1 MPLLP
6 LIIAFNLSLP
16 ANEQKGP
23 EDKLVGITFKSE
35 RLFEA
40 TSKRV
45 AEGSIVF
52 SDDLQHFSYF
62 SPTNEMFL
70 DGKSLGKY
78 ERCAPLVF
86 DATGTQWAFLS
97 TTKDQPVARIK
108 TQSGF
113 KTTEFAPVR
122 LFRAGTRGPLTWL
135 ERSNPGV
142 RLARDGWASPFYP
155 TVDKLKFSQDG
166 SAYTLVY
173 TSRVKPLTEEE
184 LKELKDSGRPI
195 PEAVASIDYLVDT
208 DKPAI
213 KTPRIQGLYPYNNG
227 KSRLEISLDMEPG
240 EIRTNG
246 MRFQFRAAKIDPPI
260 FDPTDQHFALRFG
273 FTKPVEGT
281 NIDANI
287 YMIDGIQYPTPPVQT
302 GITFSPDGQR
312 WVFCGYEQKQW
323 FLIEKGKQKQPMDN
337 NSDFPGCPNEGYK
350 AAFFT
355 PQGLGLLFQSR
366 KVAPTIVIGAT
377 QLTQIP
383 AEKVIPESLS
393 VSPNGKWLAFV
404 AEKEG
409 KRMQG
414 VMKIGP
420 TSSALPTVQWLKPD
434 EQSGLL
440 RFEKAQ
446 WQSAN
451 AFLFVSLKGVN
462 LNRHSVQISD

>member
-1 MPLLP
+1 
-6 LIIAFNLSLP
+6 
-16 ANEQKGP
+16 
-23 EDKLVGITFKSE
+23 
-35 RLFEA
+35 
-40 TSKRV
+40 
-45 AEGSIVF
+45 
-52 SDDLQHFSYF
+52 
-62 SPTNEMFL
+62 
-70 DGKSLGKY
+70 
-78 ERCAPLVF
+78 
-86 DATGTQWAFLS
+86 
-97 TTKDQPVARIK
+97 
-108 TQSGF
+108 
-113 KTTEFAPVR
+113 
-122 LFRAGTRGPLTWL
+122 
-135 ERSNPGV
+135 
-142 RLARDGWASPFYP
+142 
-155 TVDKLKFSQDG
+155 
-166 SAYTLVY
+166 
-173 TSRVKPLTEEE
+173 
-184 LKELKDSGRPI
+184 
-195 PEAVASIDYLVDT
+195 
-208 DKPAI
+208 
-213 KTPRIQGLYPYNNG
+213 
-227 KSRLEISLDMEPG
+227 MEPG

-273 FTKPVEGT
+273 FTKPVDGT

-302 GITFSPDGQR
+302 GMSFSPDGQR

-337 NSDFPGCPNEGYK
+337 NTDFPGCPNEGYK